1 MWRWTLRT
9 AGAVIFSSL
18 FLVSPASASSAR
30 VYVRVGPPARIV
42 ETVPAPRRGFVW
54 QNGYQRWNGHR
65 YVWVPGR
72 YARPPYAR
80 AVWVSGRWSHS
91 PRGYYFVPGHWVR
104 R

>member
-9 AGAVIFSSL
+9 AGVVIISSL
-18 FLVSPASASSAR
+18 FLVSPASASER
-30 VYVRVGPPARIV
+30 VYVRVGPPARVV
-42 ETVPAPRRGFVW
+42 ETVPARRRGFVW
-54 QNGYQRWNGHR
+54 QGGYQRWNGHR

-80 AVWVSGRWSHS
+80 AGWVSSRWAHS